1 MDRIKRLFIFIFSN
15 FGPLVGFYLTNQ
27 IWGLKAAVLASVI
40 LVLAE
45 FFWLKS
51 KKEKVSS
58 FFYFSSTLVIVFG
71 MLDLSIQEPFFIKF
85 EATLTNLFFAVFFGI
100 SLFKEKSIVQEFA
113 ETQKRT
119 STEQSQDK
127 KFFFQLF
134 TIFWCLYFLVKA
146 VFYLWLNFNSSLNEG
161 LLLRLVIGKISF
173 WIMMFISIG
182 LPRYIWNL
190 LEKMKLFPSQKTNR
204 ALV

>member
-40 LVLAE
+40 LVVAE

-51 KKEKVSS
+51 KKEKISS

-127 KFFFQLF
+127 KFFFKLF
-134 TIFWCLYFLVKA
+134 TIFWCLYFVVKA
-146 VFYLWLNFNSSLNEG
+146 VFYLWLNFNTSLNEG

-182 LPRYIWNL
+182 LPRYIWSF
-190 LEKMKLFPSQKTNR
+190 LEKMKLFPSQKIDR
-204 ALV
+204 ALI

>member
-40 LVLAE
+40 LVVAE

-51 KKEKVSS
+51 KKEKISS

-71 MLDLSIQEPFFIKF
+71 MLDLSIQEPFFMKF
-85 EATLTNLFFAVFFGI
+85 EATLTNVFFAVFFGI

-119 STEQSQDK
+119 SMEQSQDK
-127 KFFFQLF
+127 KFFFRLF
-134 TIFWCLYFLVKA
+134 TAFWCLYFVVKA
-146 VFYLWLNFNSSLNEG
+146 VFYLWLNFNTSLNEG

-182 LPRYIWNL
+182 LPRYNWKF
-190 LEKMKLFPSQKTNR
+190 LEKMKVFPSQKINR